1 MRMKTGK
8 TFVEKILNA
17 PAGSIV
23 FREPDMVLSHDNS
36 ARIKKIFEKMGGE
49 RVVCP
54 EKLVVV
60 LDRKMI
66 GTTDEL
72 IRDYNAIHSFMSEQ
86 QVEHFFDCD
95 KGICHQIL
103 AKYLKGGMFVVGND
117 SHTGTAGAFNCLAIG
132 LNKTETALLW
142 KTGKMW
148 FRVPESVK
156 VILRNQLPKGVYA
169 KDLALWIMGMLK
181 GENISYKAVEYHG
194 EGVHTLS
201 IADRMTIANVS
212 AEMGVSNSV
221 FPPDDTLADFFGDY
235 AVQGIWADGNAF
247 YEREF
252 EVDLATVMPMMMSVG
267 MNIEIKS
274 VDEWGPL
281 PIQQGLIGACAS
293 GRIEDLRI
301 VAQILKDKRLAPG
314 FQLSIVPASREIYIQ
329 AIEEGL
335 IDVFFKAGA
344 SILGAS
350 CGPCLGSSHMILAD
364 TKRFIT
370 TTNSNSMQR
379 MASLGVEKYVASPAT
394 VAMTA
399 LKGELSSESGKIF
412 ENTIYPYWLAPIA
425 PITVNEFD
433 SRRAGHVWS
442 YKEIDHIS
450 CEQLFSERWTYRI
463 ALDNK
468 AAMQPHLLAGLD
480 ISFAKKVK
488 RGDIIIAGEDFGWG
502 KLIKHA
508 AVGLAAAGVK
518 AVIGR
523 SVSRNFF
530 RMAAN
535 YGLLVVIA
543 PELVRKYHA
552 GDRLFIDL
560 EDRRIYLNDEEFN
573 MPYMDQD
580 FVEMFRLGEF

>member
-1 MRMKTGK
+1 
-8 TFVEKILNA
+8 
-17 PAGSIV
+17 
-23 FREPDMVLSHDNS
+23 
-36 ARIKKIFEKMGGE
+36 
-49 RVVCP
+49 
-54 EKLVVV
+54 
-60 LDRKMI
+60 
-66 GTTDEL
+66 
-72 IRDYNAIHSFMSEQ
+72 
-86 QVEHFFDCD
+86 
-95 KGICHQIL
+95 
-103 AKYLKGGMFVVGND
+103 
-117 SHTGTAGAFNCLAIG
+117 
-132 LNKTETALLW
+132 
-142 KTGKMW
+142 
-148 FRVPESVK
+148 
-156 VILRNQLPKGVYA
+156 
-169 KDLALWIMGMLK
+169 MGMLK

-221 FPPDDTLADFFGDY
+221 FPPDDTLADFFDDY
-235 AVQGIWADGNAF
+235 AVQGIWADGNAS

-267 MNIEIKS
+267 MSIEVKS

-293 GRIEDLRI
+293 GRIEDLRV
-301 VAQILKDKRLAPG
+301 VAQILKDKRLATG
-314 FQLSIVPASREIYIQ
+314 FQLSIVPASREIYLQ

-335 IDVFFKAGA
+335 IDIFFKAGA

-350 CGPCLGSSHMILAD
+350 CGPCLGSSHMILAG

-370 TTNSNSMQR
+370 TTNSNSMRR

-399 LKGELSSESGKIF
+399 LKGKLSSESGKTF
-412 ENTIYPYWLAPIA
+412 ENMIYPYWLAPIA

-433 SRRAGHVWS
+433 ARRAGNIWS

-450 CEQLFSERWTYRI
+450 CEQLFSERWTYHI

-488 RGDIIIAGEDFGWG
+488 QGDIIIAGEDFGCG

-518 AVIGR
+518 AVIVR

-535 YGLLVVIA
+535 CGLLVVIA

-552 GDRLFIDL
+552 GDRLSIDL

-573 MPYMDQD
+573 MPYMDQN
-580 FVEMFRLGEF
+580 FVEMLRLGEF